1 MITHDDDHFDTI
13 ALLALGVLPP
23 REAEELAKHV
33 ALCADCRMVYA
44 SLRSTA
50 NLVGYQE
57 EALGEKFDEVSRFR
71 LKTRVLKS
79 IRSADAVD
87 PIPVSSNGRATASHT
102 EIAVRRR
109 WLSWGLAA
117 AAIMIAAIDT
127 MSNTSLRADNDRLL
141 AIADQQS
148 SRAAADA
155 TQARELDRRLAQIVA
170 PGAKRYALSQGEIV
184 ASSDRMIIALR
195 NLPALPAGKK
205 YQAWTRKRG
214 AKKMTPGALFAPD
227 AAGIAF
233 VDVPFAAKTVAA
245 VAVSVEPASG
255 SKAPTSKPT
264 FIRTLT

>member
-1 MITHDDDHFDTI
+1 MIVHDDDHFDTI

-23 REAEELAKHV
+23 SEAEELARHV
-33 ALCADCRMVYA
+33 GICADCRMVYS
-44 SLRSTA
+44 SLRTTA

-79 IRSADAVD
+79 IRSADPVD
-87 PIPVSSNGRATASHT
+87 PIPVSSNGRAAASHT

-127 MSNTSLRADNDRLL
+127 MSNTSLRAENDTLR
-141 AIADQQS
+141 AIADQQTNV
-148 SRAAADA
+148 AAVDA
-155 TQARELDRRLAQIVA
+155 TQARELDRRLAELVA
-170 PGAKRYALSQGEIV
+170 PGAKRYTLAQGEIV

-214 AKKMTPGALFAPD
+214 AKKMTPGSLFLPD

-233 VDVPFAAKTVAA
+233 VDVPLSAKNIGA

-264 FIRTLT
+264 FVRTLT